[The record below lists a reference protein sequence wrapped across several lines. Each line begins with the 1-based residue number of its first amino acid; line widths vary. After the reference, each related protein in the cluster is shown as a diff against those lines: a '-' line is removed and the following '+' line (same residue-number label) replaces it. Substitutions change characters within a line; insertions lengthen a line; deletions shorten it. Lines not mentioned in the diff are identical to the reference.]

1 MRRLGQLAIFLL
13 LLVGV
18 SFAGDIAYLRN
29 GFTIRCENKETL
41 GDKTRLYTSSG
52 FVDVATAEIEQIVH
66 DDTPAPRPAASTPA
80 TDSSK
85 TIDQHLSEASRTSG
99 IDRDFLESVIHHE
112 SGFNPKAVS
121 PKGAR
126 GLMQLMPDTAN
137 QLGVKD
143 SFDPGQN
150 IQGGTAYLKQLLEMY
165 HGDAQKA
172 LAAYNAGPHRVE
184 QYKGVP
190 PYRETRAYVTRIIRE
205 YNRKKLAEQAA
216 ARMAKAKSKSSGPHS
231 ATKSRIVTTQASSKS
246 PRPTQPGS

>member
-1 MRRLGQLAIFLL
+1 MRRFGQLAIFLL

-29 GFTIRCENKETL
+29 GFTIRCENREML
-41 GDKTRLYTSSG
+41 GDQTRLYTSSG
-52 FVDVATAEIEQIVH
+52 YVDIATSQIEQIVH
-66 DDTPAPRPAASTPA
+66 DDTPTPSPVAATSA
-80 TDSSK
+80 TGPVK
-85 TIDQHLSEASRTSG
+85 TIDQHLSEASQTSG

-150 IQGGTAYLKQLLEMY
+150 IQGGTAYLKQLLDLY

-190 PYRETRAYVTRIIRE
+190 PYRETRDYVTRIIRE
-205 YNRKKLAEQAA
+205 YNQKKLAEQTAA
-216 ARMAKAKSKSSGPHS
+216 KLAKAKSKSSSSHTPTKLKS
-231 ATKSRIVTTQASSKS
+231 ATTEASSKAF
-246 PRPTQPGS
+246 RPAHPGS